1 MSSPSS
7 PSPPSGSPL
16 AQPEPWN
23 LVASAYAAELLDQ
36 FAYFAGQGLD
46 LARVGAG
53 QRVVD
58 VATGPGTLAVL
69 AAKRGATVDALDF
82 SAAMVGEFQ
91 RRLREQPVPGITVR
105 EGDGQQL
112 PYGDSQYDAGFSMF
126 GLMFFPDRVRG
137 LRELHRV
144 LKPGGQAVI
153 SSWTQFEGPFALMLD
168 AIRAELPTLPFGQG
182 KGPLSEPADIQV
194 EMGQAGFASV
204 DVQERVL
211 VVPSGRVVMG
221 EVVVVRFRA
230 PAVFMVILLL
240 GTSDPNPSARHW
252 RRRFFFDL
260 APRGDI
266 GPATRPC
273 SSDSTELSQI
283 YKYGISD
290 YQSVRASWIGSKEDQ
305 PSCTARRVTCPKTP
319 AARSATP

>member
-1 MSSPSS
+1 MSSPLS
-7 PSPPSGSPL
+7 PAPPSGSPL

-23 LVASAYAAELLDQ
+23 LVASAYAAELLEQ
-36 FAYFAGQGLD
+36 FAYFAGQALD

-69 AAKRGATVDALDF
+69 AANRGATVDALDF

-112 PYGDSQYDAGFSMF
+112 PYGDSRYDAAFSMF

-153 SSWTQFEGPFALMLD
+153 SSWTQFEGPFSLMLD
-168 AIRAELPTLPFGQG
+168 AIRAELPALPFGQG
-182 KGPLSEPADIQV
+182 KGPLSEPADIQG

-211 VVPSGRVVMG
+211 VVPAPSLADFWGGVERTMAPMVLLRRKLGEAKWQEVAAGVVGRL
-221 EVVVVRFRA
+221 RA
-230 PAVFMVILLL
+230 HVGDGPFDLQLRALL
-240 GTSDPNPSARHW
+240 GHAR
-252 RRRFFFDL
+252 
-260 APRGDI
+260 
-266 GPATRPC
+266 
-273 SSDSTELSQI
+273 
-283 YKYGISD
+283 K
-290 YQSVRASWIGSKEDQ
+290 
-305 PSCTARRVTCPKTP
+305 
-319 AARSATP
+319 